1 MNAGQHV
8 VMERSSSTLQPGPQ
22 RLSGG
27 VHQLELDRPLC
38 LLLHDDSSVP
48 NAPAGHDSANPHLDD
63 ITAAQLAVD
72 RQVEQGSVTQSPLLV

>member
-8 VMERSSSTLQPGPQ
+8 VMERSPSTLQSGPQ
-22 RLSGG
+22 RLPSG
-27 VHQLELDRPLC
+27 VHQLELNRPLSF
-38 LLLHDDSSVP
+38 LLHDDSSVT
-48 NAPAGHDSANPHLDD
+48 NAPAGHDSANPYPDD